1 MKKIFIHLATLL
13 AFFVFSLSVINAQN
27 VGINDDA
34 STPDASAMLDVKST
48 TKGILIPRVDIAD
61 LATATPVTSPAT
73 GLMVYNTNSTTGPG
87 FFYWDGS
94 EWLSVRGD
102 WRSDIHDT
110 ADILRGEWVI
120 DISEQ
125 IYDSLSPFRSEVRG
139 YIYDSIGSARSEWR
153 TNISDT
159 ASILRGEWRG
169 DIHDSLSLA
178 RAEWHTDISDT
189 ASILRSEW
197 WADIYDT
204 AGILR
209 SEWRSDIA
217 DTMSIARG
225 DWRGDISDS
234 TFWVKYGS
242 ELVTENGITAIGINT
257 SSPDNSAAL
266 DISST
271 TDGVLV
277 PRMTTSERNL
287 VSSPANGLLVYDT
300 DMELFYF
307 NAGTSGTPVW
317 VPVNT
322 GWHASKTRIKILPS
336 DFVTG
341 TYWDASKSKVETK
354 KIGYSD
360 WTGTTNLGVLT
371 EDAQSKLIVF
381 VVIPTGYKAT
391 HVRIYGND
399 TGRTFD
405 VYESDINDGDIAS
418 KGSANVGSE
427 ANITDVPSTSTNFL
441 VIRINFDTSKSDA
454 AYGGYV
460 TIEPI

>member
-1 MKKIFIHLATLL
+1 
-13 AFFVFSLSVINAQN
+13 LSVAR
-27 VGINDDA
+27 GDW
-34 STPDASAMLDVKST
+34 SS
-48 TKGILIPRVDIAD
+48 DIAD
-61 LATATPVTSPAT
+61 TMSIA
-73 GLMVYNTNSTTGPG
+73 
-87 FFYWDGS
+87 
-94 EWLSVRGD
+94 RGD
-102 WRSDIHDT
+102 WRSDIADT
-110 ADILRGEWVI
+110 M
-120 DISEQ
+120 
-125 IYDSLSPFRSEVRG
+125 
-139 YIYDSIGSARSEWR
+139 SIA
-153 TNISDT
+153 
-159 ASILRGEWRG
+159 RG
-169 DIHDSLSLA
+169 DWRSDIADTMSQA
-178 RAEWHTDISDT
+178 RGDWRSDIADTMSIARGDWRSDIADT
-189 ASILRSEW
+189 MSIARE
-197 WADIYDT
+197 D
-204 AGILR
+204 
-209 SEWRSDIA
+209 WRSDIA